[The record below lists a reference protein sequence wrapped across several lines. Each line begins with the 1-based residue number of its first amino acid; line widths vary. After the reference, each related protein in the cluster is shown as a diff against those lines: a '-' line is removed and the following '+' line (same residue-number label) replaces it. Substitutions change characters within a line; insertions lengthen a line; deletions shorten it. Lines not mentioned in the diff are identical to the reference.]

1 MDRRIVQALAPNG
14 REAAGD
20 RPGSIRRTWPAVLT
34 GLGLVAIALIVYVTT
49 NPQRY
54 NLYNHFV
61 WQASAFL
68 EGQAAIRYPVE
79 DAQDGSPHNEYFNDV
94 QPVLDAEGNPT
105 DRALL
110 PVPPLPAVVLLPFVA
125 LWGLTTNAQLIA
137 SILGALDIGLCWWM
151 LGRLPVSLPVRVAVI
166 VFFAFGS
173 VFWYTAEEGTT
184 WYLAHVVAVGLAFAA
199 VAVALGRDD
208 EAATEAVAAAKS
220 ADDAPGS
227 APRRVAARGDEAR
240 HGRGT
245 VIDGRQF
252 LAGLLLGL
260 AATSR
265 LTVILA
271 APFFVFVG
279 GGGTW
284 WRRGLS
290 AGLGAAI
297 PIAALV
303 LYNLVSSGHLF
314 NPVYDHL
321 YRQEAEFYTFLNYH
335 VDWAIEDPRYIP
347 QNLFLMLINPPELFP
362 TTLQFGTQLCQAP
375 NTVRGWFEPAC
386 PILIPS
392 PTAMGL
398 LLTSPAYLLGLPAL
412 RWFRTSRLVTG
423 AVFAVALVALVNVM
437 HFSQGWVQFGYR
449 FSLDFV
455 PFALILVALGLAAL
469 VRSRG
474 RTWTAIVTASLIAVS
489 VAINAWGVWWGAA
502 LGW

>member
-1 MDRRIVQALAPNG
+1 MAPTG
-14 REAAGD
+14 REPADPA
-20 RPGSIRRTWPAVLT
+20 PKTIARTWPAVVT
-34 GLGLVAIALIVYVTT
+34 GIGLVLIALVVYVTT

-68 EGQAAIRYPVE
+68 DGQAAIRYPVE
-79 DAQDGSPHNEYFNDV
+79 DAHDGSPHNEYFNDV
-94 QPVLDAEGNPT
+94 QPVLDADGQPT

-110 PVPPLPAVVLLPFVA
+110 PFPPLPAVVLLPFVA
-125 LWGLTTNAQLIA
+125 LWGLATDAQLIA
-137 SILGALDIGLCWWM
+137 SILGAIDVGLCWWM
-151 LGRLPVSLPVRVAVI
+151 LGRLPVSFRVRLAVT
-166 VFFAFGS
+166 VFFGIGT

-184 WYLAHVVAVGLAFAA
+184 WFFAHVVAVGLSFAA
-199 VAVALGRDD
+199 VGIALGADD
-208 EAATEAVAAAKS
+208 EAGTEAVALVSGSPLTSSRAALS
-220 ADDAPGS
+220 
-227 APRRVAARGDEAR
+227 
-240 HGRGT
+240 HGIGT
-245 VIDGRQF
+245 IVDWRQF

-279 GGGTW
+279 SRGTW
-284 WRRGLS
+284 WRRALS
-290 AGLGAAI
+290 AALGAAI
-297 PIAALV
+297 PIAALA

-347 QNLFLMLINPPELFP
+347 QNLFLMLINPPEPVP
-362 TTLQFGTQLCQAP
+362 TSLQFGTPLCAAP
-375 NTVRGWFEPAC
+375 NIVRGWFDPAC

-392 PTAMGL
+392 PTAMGI
-398 LLTSPAYLLGLPAL
+398 LLTSPAYLLGLPAI
-412 RWFRTSRLVTG
+412 RFVRRSRLVRG
-423 AVFAVALVALVNVM
+423 AAFAVLLVGLVNLM

-455 PFALILVALGLAAL
+455 PFALILVALGISWLL
-469 VRSRG
+469 RSRG
-474 RTWTAIVTASLIAVS
+474 RAWTAAVAGVLIAISIAV
-489 VAINAWGVWWGAA
+489 NAWGVWWGAA